1 MPDVEDRILA
11 RIERRLGIAGI
22 VDLLAH
28 RLPASDLQALLL
40 AVTRRRVAQIRPAE
54 LLERYERDR
63 FVRPSKLAPGAV
75 RELERRAESTLP
87 PGFEALALAPVA
99 PLGAV
104 AALTSVHQNS
114 VLATT
119 RGSEVVSDPTNVLAL
134 ECAVRRR
141 ALLAAKRGNN
151 DRVRLAASHR
161 TLRAQVWDD
170 PRFSQHFA
178 LLGLCTAGRDE
189 GAFRFE
195 RETLLEHGRFY
206 LALLTSLGDLG
217 LPADGVAASF
227 TPIETRWEGDLQRA
241 VIAPLAAEFPAVR
254 VELDSARTRALDYY
268 TGACL
273 EISARGPAGDELQLV
288 DGGFTDWTQQL
299 LGNRKERLMITGIG
313 LERLAETL
321 QPSA

>member
-104 AALTSVHQNS
+104 AALTSV
-114 VLATT
+114 
-119 RGSEVVSDPTNVLAL
+119 
-134 ECAVRRR
+134 
-141 ALLAAKRGNN
+141 
-151 DRVRLAASHR
+151 
-161 TLRAQVWDD
+161 
-170 PRFSQHFA
+170 
-178 LLGLCTAGRDE
+178 
-189 GAFRFE
+189 
-195 RETLLEHGRFY
+195 
-206 LALLTSLGDLG
+206 
-217 LPADGVAASF
+217 
-227 TPIETRWEGDLQRA
+227 
-241 VIAPLAAEFPAVR
+241 
-254 VELDSARTRALDYY
+254 
-268 TGACL
+268 
-273 EISARGPAGDELQLV
+273 
-288 DGGFTDWTQQL
+288 
-299 LGNRKERLMITGIG
+299 
-313 LERLAETL
+313 
-321 QPSA
+321 